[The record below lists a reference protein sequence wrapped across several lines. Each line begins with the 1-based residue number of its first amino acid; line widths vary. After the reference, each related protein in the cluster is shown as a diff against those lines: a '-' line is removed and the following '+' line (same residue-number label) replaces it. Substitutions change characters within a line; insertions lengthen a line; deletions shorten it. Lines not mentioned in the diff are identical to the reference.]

1 MISCCFLSFSFSA
14 TAQIQGARVKVD
26 PSTTNKD
33 DNVDDKVLRGAEEE
47 LKKRFESLF
56 SVCKESNC
64 DILGLKEYLY
74 KHDYNNYGSVEKD
87 FYSVA
92 ETEYKINV
100 RSVH

>member
-1 MISCCFLSFSFSA
+1 MFKSKIRLAVLPCEGGDIHHTIGLRNVEGDVGVKVENGVPKISFSFSA

-56 SVCKESNC
+56 QSVKKAIATSW
-64 DILGLKEYLY
+64 D
-74 KHDYNNYGSVEKD
+74 
-87 FYSVA
+87 
-92 ETEYKINV
+92 
-100 RSVH
+100 